1 LPPREIQVA
10 MEKQMKAERERR
22 AKILDAEGAK
32 TSQILVAEGEKEAA
46 ILRAE
51 AVKETKIRE
60 AQGEAE
66 AIFVVQQAYAD
77 SLKMLNEAAPTD
89 RVIALKSL
97 EAFQKVADGRATKII
112 IPSDVQNMAGLATT
126 LKEMVT
132 DGNIDKT
139 PKQPVNSAPV
149 QTRRPH
155 IDNTGVVNNAPS
167 ASVTRPVDAQNDL
180 RYRAKQMLNQNAPRN
195 N

>member
-1 LPPREIQVA
+1 
-10 MEKQMKAERERR
+10 MKDVQR
-22 AKILDAEGAK
+22 LDAEGAK

-77 SLKMLNEAAPTD
+77 SLKMLNAAAPTD

-112 IPSDVQNMAGLATT
+112 IPSDIQNMAGLAAT

-139 PKQPVNSAPV
+139 PKQPVNN
-149 QTRRPH
+149 TRRPH
-155 IDNTGVVNNAPS
+155 IDNTSSVNNAPPVN
-167 ASVTRPVDAQNDL
+167 VTRPAEAQNDL
-180 RYRAKQMLNQNAPRN
+180 RYRAQQMLNQNAPRN